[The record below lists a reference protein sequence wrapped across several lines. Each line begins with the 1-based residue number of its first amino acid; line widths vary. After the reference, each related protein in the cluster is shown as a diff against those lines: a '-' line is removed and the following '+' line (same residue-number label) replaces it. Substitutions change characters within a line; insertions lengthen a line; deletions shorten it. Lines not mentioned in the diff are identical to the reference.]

1 MAPPARDAA
10 EVALLVLAG
19 LALVYPRPLFD
30 AVGVGLFAVALALQL
45 LRRSP
50 VSSRLPA

>member
-1 MAPPARDAA
+1 
-10 EVALLVLAG
+10 LILAG

-30 AVGVGLFAVALALQL
+30 AVGIGLFAAVLVLQL

-50 VSSRLPA
+50 APSRLPA